1 MESNGVLNGR
11 REKVLFFEWRGS
23 GLCISARDMFYTCL
37 LDHRESRG
45 TWGKALSV
53 AAGKLSAPSTLC
65 SIPKASCS
73 ANRAWERCVRNEPL
87 FPKGK
92 WGIERI
98 RRSKQL
104 GCAREN
110 GKKKGGE
117 KKKEKEMLA
126 DCCGSCFLIQ
136 SIGHVTQ
143 QQELII
149 LFNHL
154 LDLCQMVS
162 IESAAN
168 RERWTASNMPL
179 ELSRKCLR
187 TESNKN
193 LVSEQKGIHLKTM
206 CINYT
211 FPHRIL
217 TWHE

>member
-1 MESNGVLNGR
+1 
-11 REKVLFFEWRGS
+11 
-23 GLCISARDMFYTCL
+23 MFYTCL

-110 GKKKGGE
+110 GEKKGGE
-117 KKKEKEMLA
+117 KKKRKRSNFFPVAVFHPEEPIPAPPSQAAAKHP
-126 DCCGSCFLIQ
+126 GSGVLLQGRRRNHPRLLQ
-136 SIGHVTQ
+136 SVI
-143 QQELII
+143 
-149 LFNHL
+149 
-154 LDLCQMVS
+154 
-162 IESAAN
+162 
-168 RERWTASNMPL
+168 
-179 ELSRKCLR
+179 
-187 TESNKN
+187 KN
-193 LVSEQKGIHLKTM
+193 QKD
-206 CINYT
+206 
-211 FPHRIL
+211 
-217 TWHE
+217 

>member
-1 MESNGVLNGR
+1 M
-11 REKVLFFEWRGS
+11 K
-23 GLCISARDMFYTCL
+23 CFY
-37 LDHRESRG
+37 
-45 TWGKALSV
+45 
-53 AAGKLSAPSTLC
+53 AAGTDRVTERAICTTC
-65 SIPKASCS
+65 SWLWAI
-73 ANRAWERCVRNEPL
+73 RTQRWHRHLWTIWILTGE
-87 FPKGK
+87 GK
-92 WGIERI
+92 
-98 RRSKQL
+98 RR
-104 GCAREN
+104 
-110 GKKKGGE
+110 GE
-117 KKKEKEMLA
+117 KKMMLA
-126 DCCGSCFLIQ
+126 ACCGSCFLIQ

-168 RERWTASNMPL
+168 RERWTAPNMPL

>member
-1 MESNGVLNGR
+1 MFICCCWNGPSYRNKHLHNLFMIMGHKDTKMVCTFVDHLNSQP
-11 REKVLFFEWRGS
+11 E
-23 GLCISARDMFYTCL
+23 
-37 LDHRESRG
+37 
-45 TWGKALSV
+45 
-53 AAGKLSAPSTLC
+53 
-65 SIPKASCS
+65 
-73 ANRAWERCVRNEPL
+73 
-87 FPKGK
+87 
-92 WGIERI
+92 
-98 RRSKQL
+98 
-104 GCAREN
+104 
-110 GKKKGGE
+110 KGGKERGKGETE
-117 KKKEKEMLA
+117 KRKSMTLA
-126 DCCGSCFLIQ
+126 DCRGSCFLIH

-179 ELSRKCLR
+179 EVSRKCLR

>member
-1 MESNGVLNGR
+1 
-11 REKVLFFEWRGS
+11 
-23 GLCISARDMFYTCL
+23 MFYTCL

-117 KKKEKEMLA
+117 KKKEKGVIFSPLRYFTRRSPFLHRPRRLQRSIPAPE
-126 DCCGSCFLIQ
+126 CFCR
-136 SIGHVTQ
+136 GGGG
-143 QQELII
+143 II
-149 LFNHL
+149 PGF
-154 LDLCQMVS
+154 CY
-162 IESAAN
+162 
-168 RERWTASNMPL
+168 P
-179 ELSRKCLR
+179 
-187 TESNKN
+187 
-193 LVSEQKGIHLKTM
+193 
-206 CINYT
+206 
-211 FPHRIL
+211 
-217 TWHE
+217 

>member
-1 MESNGVLNGR
+1 M
-11 REKVLFFEWRGS
+11 K
-23 GLCISARDMFYTCL
+23 CFY
-37 LDHRESRG
+37 
-45 TWGKALSV
+45 
-53 AAGKLSAPSTLC
+53 AAGTDRVRERAICTTC
-65 SIPKASCS
+65 SWLWAI
-73 ANRAWERCVRNEPL
+73 RTQRWHRHLWTIWILTEER
-87 FPKGK
+87 
-92 WGIERI
+92 ER
-98 RRSKQL
+98 
-104 GCAREN
+104 
-110 GKKKGGE
+110 GKKFFFL
-117 KKKEKEMLA
+117 LA

-154 LDLCQMVS
+154 LDVCQMVS